1 MVHTLL
7 QRCIPVQDKLKTDR
21 QNSTRKIIRFNDEL
35 LSLINDKRGSMP
47 FGTWVQDVCKVAVHT
62 VGTDHNK
69 IGTDRKSK
77 SAKVVQTEIKPS
89 IKGLP
94 SNISSELHLEII
106 TLKASGLSNRAIGE
120 KVGVSKDS
128 VARALKVIA
137 V

>member
-1 MVHTLL
+1 M
-7 QRCIPVQDKLKTDR
+7 QDKLKTDR

-35 LSLINDKRGSMP
+35 LALINDKRGSIP

-62 VGTDHNK
+62 IGADHNK
-69 IGTDRKSK
+69 NGADHKSK
-77 SAKVVQTEIKPS
+77 STKVVQTEIKTS

-94 SNISSELHLEII
+94 SNVSNELHLEII
-106 TLKASGLSNRAIGE
+106 NLKASGLSNRAIGE

-128 VARALKVIA
+128 VARALKVSA